1 MELEQIE
8 NDLKYTKRMFNKMMD
23 MNDYNWVHK
32 IVIEIYLNQLEELQ
46 YQKGLK
52 TNVRNTA
59 HS

>member
-1 MELEQIE
+1 MEIEQIE

-32 IVIEIYLNQLEELQ
+32 IVIEIYLNQLEKLQ

-59 HS
+59 YS